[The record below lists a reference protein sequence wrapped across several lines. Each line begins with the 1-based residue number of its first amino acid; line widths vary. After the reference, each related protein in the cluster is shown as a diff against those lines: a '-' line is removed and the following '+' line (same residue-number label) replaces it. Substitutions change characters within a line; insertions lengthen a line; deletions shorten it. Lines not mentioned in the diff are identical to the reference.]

1 MEHDVL
7 DAFVF
12 RDPHFAPAGDTVVCI
27 ANRAQMKAFIKKSE
41 MGSLFSGYVV
51 FRDRPWPWGQSYIG
65 VWGERNAS
73 KFRRLLRERGAN
85 VQIVEHA
92 PEGARI
98 AYFTK
103 CG

>member
-1 MEHDVL
+1 MSPEVV

-27 ANRAQMKAFIKKSE
+27 ADRRQMKPYMKKGE
-41 MGSLFSGYVV
+41 LGSLFAGYVV
-51 FRDRPWPWGQSYIG
+51 FRDRPWPWGRSYLG
-65 VWGERNAS
+65 VWGKRNAS

-85 VQIVEHA
+85 VRVVDHA
-92 PEGARI
+92 PPGIRI
-98 AYFTK
+98 AYFTT